1 VCVAETTELITYFS
15 NSKSG
20 SPLSS
25 LNFLREVPILPASCC
40 INFSGS
46 SSSSASTPASNGS
59 SSNGLSLPFSFPN
72 PLSSPNPPSPESA
85 SSNESNESPSSEA
98 PKAGSLLGVSSFSLY
113 LVSSSKL

>member
-1 VCVAETTELITYFS
+1 MMFGWCPPGGGHANEEKIHKKLIYLVMQFT
-15 NSKSG
+15 
-20 SPLSS
+20 P
-25 LNFLREVPILPASCC
+25 V
-40 INFSGS
+40 NFSGS